1 MLFRWFRARRGEKA
15 MGDGLPVATT
25 FIAEG
30 CELSGELRFGDS
42 VRVDG
47 RVEGDLRAEG
57 SVIVGAS
64 ADVHASV
71 RAECVIVFGQVE
83 GDIRARRKI
92 TLHKSSRVRGEL
104 QSAGITIEEGASFK
118 GSIAIGDADGSA
130 ALPAGAALSAAVAQ
144 TDSGSDY
151 R

>member
-1 MLFRWFRARRGEKA
+1 MALRWFRARHGEKA
-15 MGDGLPVATT
+15 LGDGLPVATT

-47 RVEGDLRAEG
+47 RVEGELRAEG
-57 SVIVGAS
+57 TLIVGA
-64 ADVHASV
+64 AAEIHASL
-71 RAECVIVFGQVE
+71 RAESVIVFGTVD

-92 TLHKSSRVRGEL
+92 VLHKSSRVRGEL
-104 QSAGITIEEGASFK
+104 SSAGITIEEGANFK
-118 GSIAIGDADGSA
+118 GSIAIGDDDAPA
-130 ALPAGAALSAAVAQ
+130 ALPAGAPLSAAVTQ
-144 TDSGSDY
+144 TDPGSDY